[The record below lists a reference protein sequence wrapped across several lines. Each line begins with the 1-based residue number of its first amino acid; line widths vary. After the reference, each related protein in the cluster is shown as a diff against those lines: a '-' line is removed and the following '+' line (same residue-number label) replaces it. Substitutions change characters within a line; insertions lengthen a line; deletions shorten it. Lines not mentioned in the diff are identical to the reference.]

1 MFEDIE
7 ILHLDAPIITM
18 FALAIVN
25 LGLLVWLKHGFPR
38 EWRLA
43 GWAGKEVLMK
53 LLELV
58 GL

>member
-38 EWRLA
+38 EWTT
-43 GWAGKEVLMK
+43 W
-53 LLELV
+53 LLQSDPTPLKIHFP
-58 GL
+58 

>member
-7 ILHLDAPIITM
+7 ILHLDAPITKM

-25 LGLLVWLKHGFPR
+25 LGLLVWLKNGFPR

-43 GWAGKEVLMK
+43 GWA
-53 LLELV
+53 LLDV
-58 GL
+58 RRI